1 MHCTICNHPDTKVI
15 DSRISNNGLNI
26 RRRRECLKCDYRFST
41 LEEVEILD
49 LTIVKSDGRR
59 ETYNREKIESGLK
72 KALEK
77 RSITKERF
85 RELVTKIERDI
96 QKKKKREV
104 TSRVIGDI
112 VMNRLKSVDKVA
124 YIRFVSVY
132 SAFED
137 ISKFQD
143 ALAGLGRSR
152 RTKGN

>member
-1 MHCTICNHPDTKVI
+1 MHCTVCNHPDTKVI

-143 ALAGLGRSR
+143 ALAGLVRSR
-152 RTKGN
+152 RTKDN